1 MAKTEQTLS
10 VENAIYR
17 ETNRQG
23 VFGCFEVTIGWFGKE
38 RVDYMTYDTKG
49 VWRCYEIKV
58 SEADFHSKANLTFIG
73 HYNYYVVTKALYE
86 KIKSEIPNDIGCYV
100 AYETDAGK
108 WFCSCVKRARR
119 RDLGV
124 DESILKDSFIRSLSR
139 GYTKDVKSRDSEE
152 YDKLLRQVKELTRA
166 KDNYR
171 SRYIALEQ
179 EIAERLGSH
188 RWRKKYPLPT
198 DVEDYKV

>member
-1 MAKTEQTLS
+1 MAKTKQTLF

-58 SEADFHSKANLTFIG
+58 SKADFHSKANVTFIG

-86 KIKSEIPNDIGCYV
+86 EIKSEIPNDIVCYI

-108 WFCSCVKRARR
+108 WFCSCVKKARR

-124 DESILKDSFIRSLSR
+124 DESVLKDSFIRSLSR
-139 GYTKDVKSRDSEE
+139 GYARDVKSRDSEE

-171 SRYIALEQ
+171 SRYFALEN

-198 DVEDYKV
+198 DVKDCEV